1 MANKA
6 VFPGTFDPI
15 TIGHVDVVNRN
26 IDLFDEIIV
35 AIGNNASKNY
45 LFPLEKRLQ
54 WIRDV
59 FKNQPKVR
67 VETYEGLTV
76 DFCIAQNAR
85 YILRGI
91 RSVSDFDYEKQIAQ
105 MNKSMHPELD
115 SLFVIS
121 RPGHSA
127 ISSTIVRDIIR
138 NGGDYKQF
146 VPPEVVI

>member
-26 IDLFDEIIV
+26 INLFDEIIV
-35 AIGNNASKNY
+35 AIGNNSSKKY
-45 LFPLEKRLQ
+45 LFSLEQRLK
-54 WIRDV
+54 WIREV
-59 FKNQPKVR
+59 FKNQPKVT
-67 VETYEGLTV
+67 VTSYEGLTV
-76 DFCIAQNAR
+76 DFCIQHDAH

-105 MNKSMHPELD
+105 MNTAMYPNID

-121 RPGHSA
+121 RPEHSA

-146 VPPEVVI
+146 VPPEVII